1 MFSVAKTTAEVDAY
15 NAQSTATKNGADPQ
29 AMQDKFMRMLVA
41 QLNNQD
47 PLNPMDNAQMTS
59 QMAQINTVS
68 GIQQLNETMTNMAT
82 QFGSL
87 QALQGVSLIGRV
99 AMVEGNTPA
108 LQEGIARGGLK
119 LTGAAES
126 VKVDVLGKSGQV
138 LGTVNMGALD
148 AGQHMFEVPLA
159 GVDASAVGSFKVT
172 ATNGTS
178 AVASTGIS
186 LQTIASVGMKDGAIQ
201 LTTANGKTFGYG
213 AVLGYR

>member
-1 MFSVAKTTAEVDAY
+1 MFAIPKSTSEIDAY

-29 AMQDKFMRMLVA
+29 AMQDKFMKMLVA

-68 GIQQLNETMTNMAT
+68 GIQELNKTMTNMAT

-99 AMVEGNTPA
+99 AMVSGNTPA
-108 LQEGIARGGLK
+108 VENGKAYGGLELK
-119 LTGAAES
+119 GAAQS
-126 VKVDVLGKSGQV
+126 VKVDILGKAGQV

-148 AGQHMFEVPLA
+148 AGQHMFEVPLE
-159 GVDASAVGSFKVT
+159 GVEASEVGSFKVT
-172 ATNGTS
+172 ATNGNT
-178 AVASTGIS
+178 AVAATGIG
-186 LQTIASVGMKDGAIQ
+186 LLPIASVGMKDGAIQ
-201 LTTANGKTFGYG
+201 LTAANGKTFGYG
-213 AVLGYR
+213 DVLGYR